1 MEAWILAYVL
11 LVVTLS
17 GIVRVVCGFGNALIA
32 MPLLALV
39 LDLTVVTPLVAIQS
53 LLFSLFILART
64 HRSIHLGPAI
74 RLFAWSL
81 AGIPLGLLLLTGGLE
96 SFLKTGLGL
105 IIAGYSVLCLAKRR
119 PGHLQ
124 NDRFLPF
131 FGLAGGVLGG
141 AYNTNGPPIV
151 IYGLMRGWDAPAF
164 RATLQGYFLATGAI
178 VSLAQGLAGLWTREV
193 LAFLVQSMPAVLLSV
208 WAGQLLA
215 GRIPAG
221 AMERAIHCILILAG
235 GLLAARGLS

>member
-1 MEAWILAYVL
+1 METETVYVL
-11 LVVTLS
+11 LVVALS
-17 GIVRVVCGFGNALIA
+17 GVVRVVCGFGNALIA

-39 LDLTVVTPLVAIQS
+39 LDMTVLTPLVAIQS
-53 LLFSLFILART
+53 LLFSLIILART

-81 AGIPLGLLLLTGGLE
+81 AGIPVGLLLLTGGHE
-96 SFLKTGLGL
+96 SYLKTGLGL
-105 IIAGYSVLCLAKRR
+105 IIAGYSALCLAGRR
-119 PGHLQ
+119 PGRLQ

-151 IYGLMRGWDAPAF
+151 IYGLLRGWDAQAF

-178 VSLAQGLAGLWTREV
+178 VALAQGLSGLWTREV
-193 LAFLVQSMPAVLLSV
+193 LELLVQSMPAVLLSV
-208 WAGQLLA
+208 WAGHLLA
-215 GRIPAG
+215 GRIPVG
-221 AMERAIHCILILAG
+221 ALERAIHCLLIVTG
-235 GLLAARGLS
+235 GLLAVRGLS